1 MSILQIIFLAAIQ
14 GLAEL
19 LPVSSSAHVIL
30 AQKIMGIDPSSPAMT
45 FFLVMLH
52 TGTMFAVLLFFWS
65 RWKKLLN
72 NIKTSYPFFKAI
84 VIATAVTGILSL
96 SLKLFIEKVILEMIL
111 GHNKGEVEN
120 LFKVMPLVSGALF
133 FVGLYII
140 YAGLKKNGKQ
150 KTEIS
155 GRDSLLIGLTQGL
168 SLPFRGFSRSGS
180 TISTSLLLG
189 ITKEMAEE
197 FSFALAIVLTPPVIV
212 LELRRLMKAELETGT
227 HLNYISL
234 LKPGLIGMV
243 FSFAFGLLALK
254 WLALWLEKGRWH
266 YFGYY
271 CVVLSIVAF
280 ISNFK

>member
-1 MSILQIIFLAAIQ
+1 MNTIQIIILAAIQ

-30 AQKIMGIDPSSPAMT
+30 AQKLMGIDPSSPAMT

-65 RWKKLLN
+65 RWKKLLFN
-72 NIKTSYPFFKAI
+72 LKTSRQFLKAI
-84 VIATAVTGILSL
+84 VIATFITGVLGL
-96 SLKLFIEKVILEMIL
+96 SLKIFIEKIILEMLL
-111 GHNKGEVEN
+111 GHAKGEVEN

-140 YAGLKKNGKQ
+140 FAGLKKTKSQ
-150 KTEIS
+150 KDSIS
-155 GRDSLLIGLTQGL
+155 DKDALLIGATQGL

-189 ITKEMAEE
+189 INRDMAEE
-197 FSFALAIVLTPPVIV
+197 FSFALAVVLTPPVIV
-212 LELRRLMKAELETGT
+212 LELRRLMKAQLTT
-227 HLNYISL
+227 HLDYISL
-234 LKPGLIGMV
+234 LRPGFIGMF
-243 FSFAFGLLALK
+243 FSFLFGLLALK
-254 WLALWLEKGRWH
+254 WLASWLEKGRWH

-280 ISNFK
+280 VSSFR

>member
-1 MSILQIIFLAAIQ
+1 MTIIQIIILAAIQ

-30 AQKIMGIDPSSPAMT
+30 AQKLMGIDPSSPTMT

-65 RWKKLLN
+65 RWKKLLLN
-72 NIKTSYPFFKAI
+72 LKTSRLFLQAI
-84 VIATAVTGILSL
+84 ISATIVTGVLGL
-96 SLKLFIEKVILEMIL
+96 GLKIFIEKVILEAIL
-111 GHNKGEVEN
+111 GHSKGEVEN

-140 YAGLKKNGKQ
+140 YAGLKKNEKQ
-150 KTEIS
+150 KDYIS
-155 GRDSLLIGLTQGL
+155 KRDALLIGLTQGL

-189 ITKEMAEE
+189 ITRDMAEE
-197 FSFALAIVLTPPVIV
+197 FSFALAVVLTPPVIV
-212 LELRRLMKAELETGT
+212 LELRRLMKTEMTA
-227 HLNYISL
+227 HLDYVSL

-243 FSFAFGLLALK
+243 FSFLFGLLALK
-254 WLALWLEKGRWH
+254 WLASWLEKGRWH

-271 CVVLSIVAF
+271 CVALSIVAF
-280 ISNFK
+280 VSSFK

>member
-1 MSILQIIFLAAIQ
+1 MSVVQIIILAAIQ

-30 AQKIMGIDPSSPAMT
+30 AQKLMGIDPSSPTMT

-65 RWKKLLN
+65 RWKKMLINL
-72 NIKTSYPFFKAI
+72 KTSRLFLKAI
-84 VIATAVTGILSL
+84 VIATIVTGILGL
-96 SLKLFIEKVILEMIL
+96 SLKIFIEKVILETML
-111 GHNKGEVEN
+111 GHSKGEVEN
-120 LFKVMPLVSGALF
+120 LFKVLPLVSAALF

-140 YAGLKKNGKQ
+140 YSGLKKNK
-150 KTEIS
+150 KLKENIS
-155 GRDSLLIGLTQGL
+155 SRDALFIGLTQGL

-189 ITKEMAEE
+189 FTRELAEE
-197 FSFALAIVLTPPVIV
+197 FSFALAVVLTPPVIV
-212 LELRRLMKAELETGT
+212 LELRRLMKSELPL
-227 HLNYISL
+227 HLDYVSL

-243 FSFAFGLLALK
+243 FSFLFGLLALK
-254 WLALWLEKGRWH
+254 WLASWLEKGKWH

-280 ISNFK
+280 VSSFI

>member
-1 MSILQIIFLAAIQ
+1 MTIIQIIILAAIQ

-30 AQKIMGIDPSSPAMT
+30 AQKLMGIDPSSPTMT

-65 RWKKLLN
+65 RWKKLLLN
-72 NIKTSYPFFKAI
+72 LKTSRLFLQAI
-84 VIATAVTGILSL
+84 ISATIVTGVLGL
-96 SLKLFIEKVILEMIL
+96 GLKIFIEKVILEAIL
-111 GHNKGEVEN
+111 GHSKGEVEN

-140 YAGLKKNGKQ
+140 YAGLKKNEKQ
-150 KTEIS
+150 KDYIS
-155 GRDSLLIGLTQGL
+155 KRDALLIGLTQGL

-189 ITKEMAEE
+189 ITRDMAEE
-197 FSFALAIVLTPPVIV
+197 FSFALAVVLTPPVIV
-212 LELRRLMKAELETGT
+212 LELRRLMKTEMTA
-227 HLNYISL
+227 HLDYVSL

-243 FSFAFGLLALK
+243 FSFLFGLLALK
-254 WLALWLEKGRWH
+254 WLASWLEKGRWH
-266 YFGYY
+266 YFGY
-271 CVVLSIVAF
+271 
-280 ISNFK
+280 

>member
-1 MSILQIIFLAAIQ
+1 MSILQIIVLAAIQ

-30 AQKIMGIDPSSPAMT
+30 AQKIMGIDPSSPSMT

-72 NIKTSYPFFKAI
+72 NIKTSYAFFKAI
-84 VIATAVTGILSL
+84 VIATAVTGILGL
-96 SLKLFIEKVILEMIL
+96 GLKLFIEKVILEMIL
-111 GHNKGEVEN
+111 GHSKGEVEN
-120 LFKVMPLVSGALF
+120 LFKIMPLVSGALF

-140 YAGLKKNGKQ
+140 YAGFKKNVKQ

-155 GRDSLLIGLTQGL
+155 GKDSFLIGVTQGL

-189 ITKEMAEE
+189 ITK
-197 FSFALAIVLTPPVIV
+197 
-212 LELRRLMKAELETGT
+212 
-227 HLNYISL
+227 
-234 LKPGLIGMV
+234 
-243 FSFAFGLLALK
+243 
-254 WLALWLEKGRWH
+254 
-266 YFGYY
+266 
-271 CVVLSIVAF
+271 
-280 ISNFK
+280 

>member
-1 MSILQIIFLAAIQ
+1 MNTIQIIILAAIQ

-30 AQKIMGIDPSSPAMT
+30 AQKLMGIDPSSPTMT

-65 RWKKLLN
+65 RWKTLLFN
-72 NIKTSYPFFKAI
+72 LKTSRPFLQAI
-84 VIATAVTGILSL
+84 VIATAVTGILGL
-96 SLKLFIEKVILEMIL
+96 SLKLFIEKVVLELIL
-111 GHNKGEVEN
+111 GHSKGEVEN
-120 LFKVMPLVSGALF
+120 LFKVLPLVSCALF

-140 YAGLKKNGKQ
+140 YAGLKKNVKQ
-150 KTEIS
+150 KEIIS
-155 GRDSLLIGLTQGL
+155 SKDALLVGVTQGL

-189 ITKEMAEE
+189 ISREMAEE
-197 FSFALAIVLTPPVIV
+197 FSFALAVVLTPPVIV
-212 LELRRLMKAELETGT
+212 LELRRMMKAEVAN
-227 HLNYISL
+227 HLDYVAL

-243 FSFAFGLLALK
+243 FSFLFGLLALK
-254 WLALWLEKGRWH
+254 WLASWLEKGRWH

-271 CVVLSIVAF
+271 CVILWIVAF
-280 ISNFK
+280 VSSFQ